1 MSPKNSSRNDHDGT
15 RELVL
20 NLVVEQGPITA
31 SRIGALL
38 HLTPAAV
45 RRHLSLMQ
53 DKGIITTLDGYVSQD
68 SERGRP
74 ARRFVATEAGRV
86 TSSGTTYSSIATQAL
101 SYIKEKAGKEALE
114 EFVDA
119 RVAELEKRYHH
130 VLEAAG
136 SNPAA
141 RVEALARAITADGYA
156 STVRRVANGVPML
169 QLCQGCCPIEEVA
182 RDFPQMCD
190 LETKAFS
197 RLLGVHVQRLSTLAG
212 GGHVC
217 TTVVPVSHLRVR
229 SNSITNTE
237 TTNYKGRK

>member
-1 MSPKNSSRNDHDGT
+1 MVEKTHVGKIDNDGT
-15 RELVL
+15 REMVL

-45 RRHLSLMQ
+45 RRHLSLL
-53 DKGIITTLDGYVSQD
+53 KKRGVITVLEGYVTQD

-74 ARRFVATEAGRV
+74 ARRFIATEAGRAN
-86 TSSGTTYSSIATQAL
+86 SLGTTYSSIATQAIT
-101 SYIKEKAGKEALE
+101 YIREKAGKEALE
-114 EFVDA
+114 DFVDA
-119 RVAELEKRYHH
+119 RVAELEVRYKH
-130 VLEAAG
+130 VLQAAG
-136 SNPAA
+136 SNPIA
-141 RVEALARAITADGYA
+141 RVEALSKALTADGYA

-182 RDFPQMCD
+182 RDFPEMCD

-217 TTVVPVSHLRVR
+217 TTVVPVSILRSR
-229 SNSITNTE
+229 LNRNNE
-237 TTNYKGRK
+237 KK